1 MASWDRE
8 KPLSPALLR
17 VSVGVV
23 GGLCVAWAIAST
35 TFSVL
40 AMFEGRYGP
49 AIVQMISGLAAPFAV
64 WLAVRLLADMVILQH
79 RVADRSW
86 RGGLPAMLSRAADD
100 GPNYEAAE

>member
-1 MASWDRE
+1 M
-8 KPLSPALLR
+8 SPALLR
-17 VSVGVV
+17 VSVGLV
-23 GGLCVAWAIAST
+23 GGLCVVWTIAST

-79 RVADRSW
+79 RAAERGV
-86 RGGLPAMLSRAADD
+86 RGGVSAMTVSRAADD